1 MKKIPVIPIFFF
13 FFFFCFFLLLA
24 SLSFLRISKLPSSA
38 EEEYNSRLFNPSQS
52 KKFREKNRRNLD
64 ARKEIN
70 LKGQKKENREQSS
83 SETNFD
89 T

>member
-1 MKKIPVIPIFFF
+1 MKNFPVMPIFFF
-13 FFFFCFFLLLA
+13 FFFFFLLLA

-52 KKFREKNRRNLD
+52 KNFREKDRRNLD

-70 LKGQKKENREQSS
+70 LKGPKKKNPREQSS